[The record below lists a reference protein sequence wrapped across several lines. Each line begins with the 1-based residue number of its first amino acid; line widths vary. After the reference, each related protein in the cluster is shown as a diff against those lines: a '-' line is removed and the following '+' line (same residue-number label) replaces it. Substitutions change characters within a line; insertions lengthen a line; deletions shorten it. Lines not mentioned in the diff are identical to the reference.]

1 MVYGHTPFQKLV
13 RQYAKLMAI
22 INPDYEIKFPDI
34 QDKKLM
40 DVMKVCSSVVLKIWK
55 KTIANENCY
64 QLQWLSILFHNH
76 LLAITRQF
84 QQT

>member
-40 DVMKVCSSVVLKIWK
+40 DVMKVCSSVVSKIWRK
-55 KTIANENCY
+55 KTYCQWKLLPIAMIEY
-64 QLQWLSILFHNH
+64 SFL
-76 LLAITRQF
+76 
-84 QQT
+84 

>member
-55 KTIANENCY
+55 KNYYSMKTATNCND
-64 QLQWLSILFHNH
+64 WVFFSI
-76 LLAITRQF
+76 IIY
-84 QQT
+84 